1 MFLSGILVGVVS
13 TYAVSGLLGL
23 LLAIQIKTFRARE

>member
-23 LLAIQIKTFRARE
+23 LLATQIKTFRVRE